1 MMVMAAAVLWI
12 PLIGSLIAGLI
23 SFFNQSKQNDLAKLI
38 TCMCMG
44 VSSLIAWD
52 LAYDVII
59 AKQIVNGSMLM
70 WIPLDTH
77 FVITWGLYVDSLSAI
92 MAVVVTTVS
101 LMVHIYSLGYMAG
114 DKSIARFM
122 SYLSLFTFFMLF
134 LVMSDDLLQLFL
146 GWEGVGLSSYL
157 LIGFWHHKDSAN
169 AASMKAFITNRIGDM
184 GMVLGIVGCVA
195 VFDSVS
201 IPEILSKVASFDHAF
216 LRLAD
221 HVTIH
226 AYTFICACF
235 LVGAMAKSAQF
246 GLHVWLLDAME
257 GPTPVSALIHAATM
271 VTAGV
276 FLLIRLSF
284 LFEYAPEVKTVIV
297 FVGAITAL
305 FAAVVGLFQKDIKR
319 VIAYSTCSQLG
330 YMFMACGVSMY
341 SAALFHLVTHACFKA
356 LLFLSAGSVIH
367 AMSGEQNMR
376 KMGGLYKRIPFTYGL
391 VWIGSLALAGVP
403 FLAGY
408 YSKDMIL
415 ESLYGYAHDGGAM
428 YPYVIGL
435 VAAFLTAFYS
445 WRLISLVFH
454 GESKAD
460 ERVQSHIHEAPMI
473 MLVPKVI
480 LAVGAVFSGVALVG
494 FFTHP
499 DLIGRAYVFKSNEY
513 HISDI
518 IEILPTFI
526 ASDGIILAVIIYHTK
541 RQQLSAALT
550 HYRRAAALIQ
560 SGFGIDRLYHALI
573 VKPLHCFGGFLNHHI
588 EKGLIDRYGANGPA
602 ILTGR
607 LSSALRRIQTG
618 SVRDYAIIMMAG
630 LMLILGYVVVMK

>member
-1 MMVMAAAVLWI
+1 MVMAAAVLWI
-12 PLIGSLIAGLI
+12 PLIGSFVAGLI
-23 SFFNQSKQNDLAKLI
+23 SFFNQGKQNDLAKII
-38 TCMCMG
+38 TCLCMG
-44 VSSLIAWD
+44 ISALIAWD

-59 AKQIVNGSMLM
+59 AKQVIQGEMLL
-70 WIPLDTH
+70 WIPLDVHHT
-77 FVITWGLYVDSLSAI
+77 ITWGLYVDSLSAV

-184 GMVLGIVGCVA
+184 GVVLGIVGCVA

-201 IPEILSKVASFDHAF
+201 IPEILSKLATYDQAF
-216 LRLAD
+216 FRLTD
-221 HVTIH
+221 HVTIN

-235 LVGAMAKSAQF
+235 LIGAMAKSAQF
-246 GLHVWLLDAME
+246 GLHVWLPDAME

-330 YMFMACGVSMY
+330 YMFMACGISMY

-367 AMSGEQNMR
+367 GMSGEQNML
-376 KMGGLYKRIPFTYGL
+376 KMGGLYNRIPFTYGL
-391 VWIGSLALAGVP
+391 IWIGSLALAGMP
-403 FLAGY
+403 FFAGY
-408 YSKDMIL
+408 YSKDLIL
-415 ESLYGYAHDGGAM
+415 EALYGYARDGGAM
-428 YPYVIGL
+428 FPYCIGL
-435 VAAFLTAFYS
+435 AAAFLTACYS
-445 WRLISLVFH
+445 WRLIFLVFH
-454 GESKAD
+454 GECKAD

-473 MLVPKVI
+473 MMVPKVI
-480 LAVGAVFSGVALVG
+480 LAVGAVFSGVALVDFLTGSRSVLRGYVYVLEEMHHNSG
-494 FFTHP
+494 FIENLP
-499 DLIGRAYVFKSNEY
+499 LI
-513 HISDI
+513 
-518 IEILPTFI
+518 I
-526 ASDGIILAVIIYHTK
+526 AGSGIVLAVIVYHTQRRK
-541 RQQLSAALT
+541 LT
-550 HYRRAAALIQ
+550 EGLIHFRRVISFIQ
-560 SGFGIDRLYHALI
+560 SGFDIDRLYHFAI
-573 VKPLHCFGGFLNHHI
+573 VKPLHCMGGFLYHYI
-588 EKGLIDRYGANGPA
+588 EKGMIDRYGVNGLA
-602 ILTGR
+602 ELTGWI
-607 LSSALRRIQTG
+607 SNILRRMQTG
-618 SVRDYAIIMMAG
+618 SVRDYAIVMMAG
-630 LMLILGYVVVMK
+630 LMVILGYVVVMK

>member
-23 SFFNQSKQNDLAKLI
+23 SFFNQSKQKDLAKLV

-44 VSSLIAWD
+44 TSTLIAWD
-52 LAYDVII
+52 LAHDVII
-59 AKQIVNGSMLM
+59 AKQVVSGSMLM
-70 WIPLDTH
+70 WIPLDAH
-77 FVITWGLYVDSLSAI
+77 HVITWGLYVDSLSAI

-101 LMVHIYSLGYMAG
+101 FMVHIYSLGYMAG

-134 LVMSDDLLQLFL
+134 LVVSDDLLQLFL

-169 AASMKAFITNRIGDM
+169 AASMKAFITNRVGDM

-201 IPEILSKVASFDHAF
+201 IPDILSKLATFDHAF
-216 LRLAD
+216 FRLTD
-221 HVTIH
+221 HITIN
-226 AYTFICACF
+226 AYTFICTCF
-235 LVGAMAKSAQF
+235 LIGAMAKSAQF
-246 GLHVWLLDAME
+246 GLHVWLPDAME

-271 VTAGV
+271 VTVGV

-376 KMGGLYKRIPFTYGL
+376 KMGGLYNRIPFTYGL

-435 VAAFLTAFYS
+435 AATFLTAFYS

-454 GESKAD
+454 GECKAD
-460 ERVQSHIHEAPMI
+460 ERVQSHINEAPMI
-473 MLVPKVI
+473 MLIPKVV
-480 LAVGAVFSGVALVG
+480 LAVGALFSGVAFVG
-494 FFTHP
+494 FFTHS
-499 DLIGRAYVFKSNEY
+499 DLIGGAYVFKLNER
-513 HISDI
+513 HISAV
-518 IEILPTFI
+518 IEILPLVITG
-526 ASDGIILAVIIYHTK
+526 SGVILAVILYHTQ
-541 RQQLSAALT
+541 RQKLSAELVNF
-550 HYRRAAALIQ
+550 RRAAALIQ
-560 SGFGIDRLYHALI
+560 RGFGIDRVYHEVI
-573 VKPLHCFGGFLNHHI
+573 VKPLHYFGGFLNQHI
-588 EKGLIDRYGANGPA
+588 EKGLIDRYGANGIV
-602 ILTGR
+602 ILIGR
-607 LSSALRRIQTG
+607 LSGVLRHIQTG
-618 SVRDYAIIMMAG
+618 NVRDYAIIMMAG
-630 LMLILGYVVVMK
+630 LMVILGYVVVMK

>member
-1 MMVMAAAVLWI
+1 MAAAVLWI
-12 PLIGSLIAGLI
+12 PLIGSCVAGLI
-23 SFFNQSKQNDLAKLI
+23 SFFNQRTMDDLAKLV

-44 VSSLIAWD
+44 VSALIALD
-52 LAYDVII
+52 LVYDVIV
-59 AKQIVNGSMLM
+59 AKKVVHGEMLS
-70 WIPLDTH
+70 WIPLDDRHT
-77 FVITWGLYVDSLSAI
+77 ITWGLYVDSLSAI
-92 MAVVVTTVS
+92 MAAVVTIVS
-101 LMVHIYSLGYMAG
+101 FMVHIYSLGYMKG

-157 LIGFWHHKDSAN
+157 LIGFWFQKESAN

-184 GMVLGIVGCVA
+184 GMVLGIVGCIA

-201 IPEILSKVASFDHAF
+201 IPEILSKLSTYDQAFFRLTDH
-216 LRLAD
+216 LT
-221 HVTIH
+221 VN

-235 LVGAMAKSAQF
+235 LIGAMAKSAQF
-246 GLHVWLLDAME
+246 GLHVWLPDAME

-284 LFEYAPEVKTVIV
+284 LFEYAPSVKIAIIVI
-297 FVGAITAL
+297 GAITAL

-341 SAALFHLVTHACFKA
+341 SAALFHLVTHAFFKA

-376 KMGGLYKRIPFTYGL
+376 KMGSLYKQIPVTYAL
-391 VWIGSLALAGVP
+391 VWIGSLALAGIP
-403 FLAGY
+403 LFSGY
-408 YSKDMIL
+408 YSKDWIL
-415 ESLYGYAHDGGAM
+415 DSLFGCAMEGGSII
-428 YPYVIGL
+428 PYIVGL
-435 VAAFLTAFYS
+435 SVAFLTAFYS

-454 GESKAD
+454 GDCKAD

-473 MLVPKVI
+473 MLIPKII

-494 FFTHP
+494 FFTKP
-499 DLIGRAYVFKSNEY
+499 QLISGAYVFTE
-513 HISDI
+513 
-518 IEILPTFI
+518 IEHHMPMFIQVLPVMV
-526 ASDGIILAVIIYHTK
+526 ALSGIVLAIWVYHTQRKKLAIWLVHFK
-541 RQQLSAALT
+541 RPAAVV
-550 HYRRAAALIQ
+550 Q
-560 SGFGIDRLYHALI
+560 SGFAIDEFYRKAI
-573 VKPLHCFGGFLNHHI
+573 VKSLHLMGGFLYHHI
-588 EKGLIDRYGANGPA
+588 EKGLIDRYGSNGVA
-602 ILTGR
+602 LFLSR
-607 LSSALRRIQTG
+607 LSGNLRRMQTG
-618 SVRDYAIIMMAG
+618 SVRDYAIMMIVG
-630 LMLILGYVVVMK
+630 LMGILGYVVVVIK

>member
-1 MMVMAAAVLWI
+1 MVMAAAVLWI
-12 PLIGSLIAGLI
+12 PLIGSFVAGLI
-23 SFFNQSKQNDLAKLI
+23 SFFNQGKQNDLAKII

-44 VSSLIAWD
+44 ISALIAWD

-59 AKQIVNGSMLM
+59 AKQVIQGEMLL
-70 WIPLDTH
+70 WIPLDVHHT
-77 FVITWGLYVDSLSAI
+77 ITWGLYVDGLSAV

-101 LMVHIYSLGYMAG
+101 LMVHIYSLGYMAV

-201 IPEILSKVASFDHAF
+201 IPEILSKLATYDRAF
-216 LRLAD
+216 FRLTD
-221 HVTIH
+221 HVTIN

-235 LVGAMAKSAQF
+235 LIGAMAKSAQF
-246 GLHVWLLDAME
+246 GLHVWLPDAME

-284 LFEYAPEVKTVIV
+284 LFEYATEVKAFIV

-330 YMFMACGVSMY
+330 YMFMACGISMY

-367 AMSGEQNMR
+367 GMSGEQNMR
-376 KMGGLYKRIPFTYGL
+376 KMGGLYNRIPFTYGL
-391 VWIGSLALAGVP
+391 IWVGSLALAGMP
-403 FLAGY
+403 FFAGY
-408 YSKDMIL
+408 YSKDLIF
-415 ESLYGYAHDGGAM
+415 EALYGYAQDGGAM
-428 YPYVIGL
+428 FPYFIGL
-435 VAAFLTAFYS
+435 AAAFLTAFYS
-445 WRLISLVFH
+445 WRLIFLVFH
-454 GESKAD
+454 GECKAD

-480 LAVGAVFSGVALVG
+480 LAVGSVFSGVALIG
-494 FFTHP
+494 FLTGSESV
-499 DLIGRAYVFKSNEY
+499 LRGGVYVSEVHH
-513 HISDI
+513 HISGI
-518 IEILPTFI
+518 IEILPLII
-526 ASDGIILAVIIYHTK
+526 AGSGIVLAVFLYHSQRIK
-541 RQQLSAALT
+541 LT
-550 HYRRAAALIQ
+550 AGLLHFRRVISFIQ
-560 SGFGIDRLYHALI
+560 SGFDIDRLYHFAI
-573 VKPLHCFGGFLNHHI
+573 VKPLHCMSAVLYHYI
-588 EKGLIDRYGANGPA
+588 EKGMIDRYGVSGLAE
-602 ILTGR
+602 LTGR
-607 LSSALRRIQTG
+607 ISNILRRMQTG
-618 SVRDYAIIMMAG
+618 SVRDYAIVMMTG

>member
-1 MMVMAAAVLWI
+1 MIMAAAVLWI
-12 PLIGSLIAGLI
+12 PLIGSCVAGLI
-23 SFFNQSKQNDLAKLI
+23 SFFNQRTMDDLAKLV

-44 VSSLIAWD
+44 VSALIALD
-52 LAYDVII
+52 LVYDVIV
-59 AKQIVNGSMLM
+59 AKKVVHGEMLS
-70 WIPLDTH
+70 WIPLDDRHT
-77 FVITWGLYVDSLSAI
+77 ITWGLYVDSLSAI
-92 MAVVVTTVS
+92 MAAVVTIVS
-101 LMVHIYSLGYMAG
+101 FMVHIYSLGYMKG

-157 LIGFWHHKDSAN
+157 LIGFWFQKESAN

-184 GMVLGIVGCVA
+184 GMVLGIVGCIA

-201 IPEILSKVASFDHAF
+201 IPEILSKLSTYDQAFFRLTDH
-216 LRLAD
+216 L
-221 HVTIH
+221 TIN

-235 LVGAMAKSAQF
+235 LIGAMAKSAQF
-246 GLHVWLLDAME
+246 GLHVWLPDAME

-284 LFEYAPEVKTVIV
+284 LFEYAPSVKIAIVVI
-297 FVGAITAL
+297 GAITAL

-341 SAALFHLVTHACFKA
+341 SAALFHLVTHAFFKA

-376 KMGGLYKRIPFTYGL
+376 KMGGLYKQIPVTYAL
-391 VWIGSLALAGVP
+391 VWVGSLALAGIP
-403 FLAGY
+403 LFSGY
-408 YSKDMIL
+408 YSKDWIL
-415 ESLYGYAHDGGAM
+415 DSLFGYAMEGGSIV
-428 YPYVIGL
+428 PYVVGL
-435 VAAFLTAFYS
+435 SVAFLTAFYS

-454 GESKAD
+454 GDCKAD

-473 MLVPKVI
+473 MLIPKVV

-494 FFTHP
+494 FFTKP
-499 DLIGRAYVFKSNEY
+499 QLISGAYVFTE
-513 HISDI
+513 
-518 IEILPTFI
+518 IEHHMPMFIQGLPVVV
-526 ASDGIILAVIIYHTK
+526 ALSGIVLAVWIYHTQRHKLAVCLVHFK
-541 RQQLSAALT
+541 RVAAV
-550 HYRRAAALIQ
+550 IQ
-560 SGFGIDRLYHALI
+560 SGFAIDEIYRKVLI
-573 VKPLHCFGGFLNHHI
+573 KPLHWLGGFLYHHI
-588 EKGLIDRYGANGPA
+588 EKGLIDRYGSNGFA
-602 ILTGR
+602 LFIGR
-607 LSSALRRIQTG
+607 LGRVFRHMQTG
-618 SVRDYAIIMMAG
+618 SVRDYAIIMIAG
-630 LMLILGYVVVMK
+630 LMGILGYVVVIIK